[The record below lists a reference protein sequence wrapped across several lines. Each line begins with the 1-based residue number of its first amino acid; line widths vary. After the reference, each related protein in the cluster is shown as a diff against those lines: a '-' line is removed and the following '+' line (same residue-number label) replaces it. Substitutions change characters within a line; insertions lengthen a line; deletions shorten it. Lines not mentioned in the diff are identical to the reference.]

1 MKKILFVDDDAN
13 ILAAYQRQLRKHFE
27 IDIAL
32 GSREGITAVENNKHY
47 AVVVADMNMPEMNG
61 VQLLTR
67 LRETVPDTVRVM
79 LTGNADQ
86 GTAIEAVNEGNIFR
100 FLTKP
105 CPPEKLTMVLE
116 AALRQHELIV
126 AEKEL
131 LERTLNGAIKVLNEI
146 LSMVDPQAFGCADSL
161 RESVQALAGALSVEN
176 VWEIEAAAM
185 LAHIGSVT
193 LPAQVLLKARA
204 GLALSPAEKDAVQR
218 LPEITRN
225 LLMNIPRMEEVARI
239 TYYQQKHFDGSGFPP
254 DHVSGEAI
262 PLGSRLIEVL
272 LDLAELESKGVSRIV
287 ALEQLRNRN
296 GWYDP
301 KVLDAAYTCFAPQ
314 AKVTGSHAKPSIAIA
329 LRDLRPCDILVSD
342 VESKDGTPFF
352 CSGHIFTQ
360 ASIER
365 LFNLARIDGIKEPIY
380 IQKTT

>member
-13 ILAAYQRQLRKHFE
+13 ILAAYERQLRKQFQ
-27 IDIAL
+27 IDTAL
-32 GSREGITAVENNKHY
+32 GSREGIAAVESNQQY

-61 VQLLTR
+61 VELLTR
-67 LRETVPDTVRVM
+67 LRQKVPDTVRVM

-105 CPPEKLTMVLE
+105 CPPEKLAMVLD

-146 LSMVDPQAFGCADSL
+146 LSMVDPQAFGRVDSL
-161 RESVQALAGALSVEN
+161 RESVHALARTLSIEN
-176 VWEIEAAAM
+176 VWEVEAAAM

-193 LPAQVLLKARA
+193 LPPQVLLKARA
-204 GLALSPAEKDAVQR
+204 SLALSPAEQDAVQR
-218 LPEITRN
+218 VPEITRN
-225 LLMNIPRMEEVARI
+225 LLMSIPRLEEVARI

-254 DHVSGEAI
+254 GHVSGEDI
-262 PLGSRLIEVL
+262 PLGARLIKVL

-287 ALEQLRNRN
+287 SLEQLRDRN

-301 KVLDAAYTCFAPQ
+301 KILDAAYTCFAPQ
-314 AKVTGSHAKPSIAIA
+314 AKVSGSRAKPSIAIA

-342 VESKDGTPFF
+342 VESKDGTPLF

-365 LFNLARIDGIKEPIY
+365 LFNLARLDGIKEPIY